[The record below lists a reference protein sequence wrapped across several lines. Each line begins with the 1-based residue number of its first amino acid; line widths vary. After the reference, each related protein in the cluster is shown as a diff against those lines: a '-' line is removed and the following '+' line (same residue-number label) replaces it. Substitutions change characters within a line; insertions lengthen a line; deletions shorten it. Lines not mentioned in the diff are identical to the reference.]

1 MINLVFIVVAVIG
14 SLFVLKSL
22 MKRLKSEKIVIGTIG
37 GGSYSMPAEQQFSLS
52 APESKKSIPQIPSRK
67 RKPMLP
73 MGDIEDEISEE
84 AMLKKNQQ
92 ERIVNYVTKNP
103 MDAAKLINA
112 WMHEDEI

>member
-1 MINLVFIVVAVIG
+1 MG
-14 SLFVLKSL
+14 
-22 MKRLKSEKIVIGTIG
+22 RLKNERIVIGTINSNG
-37 GGSYSMPAEQQFSLS
+37 YVATPELSSANNQSTAIVQPNPAVQLL
-52 APESKKSIPQIPSRK
+52 ARKKK
-67 RKPMLP
+67 GLLP
-73 MGDIEDEISEE
+73 MGDIEDEISDE

>member
-1 MINLVFIVVAVIG
+1 MFLLKNLMG
-14 SLFVLKSL
+14 
-22 MKRLKSEKIVIGTIG
+22 RLKNERIVIGTINSNG
-37 GGSYSMPAEQQFSLS
+37 YAPTPELLS
-52 APESKKSIPQIPSRK
+52 ANNQSPAIVQPNPAVQLLARKKK
-67 RKPMLP
+67 GLLP
-73 MGDIEDEISEE
+73 MGDIEDEISDE